1 MRLALAVTAV
11 VAVFALSGC
20 AEPAPGGVQPGAPGF
35 LYGLAHGF
43 LLLFTFLLSLFMDVA
58 VYATPNNGWP
68 YDLGFLVGVL
78 LFFGGSA
85 GSARR

>member
-1 MRLALAVTAV
+1 MRIALAVIVLMLVLA
-11 VAVFALSGC
+11 GC

-43 LLLFTFLLSLFMDVA
+43 LLLFTFIASFFADVA

-68 YDLGFLVGVL
+68 YDLGFLIGVMV
-78 LFFGGSA
+78 FFGGSA